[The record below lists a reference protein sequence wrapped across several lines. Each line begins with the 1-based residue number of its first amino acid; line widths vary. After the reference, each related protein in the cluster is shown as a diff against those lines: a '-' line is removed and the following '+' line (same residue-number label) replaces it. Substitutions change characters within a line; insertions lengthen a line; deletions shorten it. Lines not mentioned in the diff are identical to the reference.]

1 MQKVTSVSMECTLG
15 YQKVNHARSGWPT
28 STASTQTAPL

>member
-1 MQKVTSVSMECTLG
+1 MQKVTSVSIEWTLG
-15 YQKVNHARSGWPT
+15 YQKVYQKRSGWPT